1 MRAKW
6 TPYLVLSTV
15 NSILLT
21 DAGLVGERERERE
34 RERESKGERERER
47 RGKNTMV
54 VYIYLYLQ
62 KLVLKMEVIIYKQG
76 TLSLLFKKKIHVS

>member
-21 DAGLVGERERERE
+21 DAGLVGERE
-34 RERESKGERERER
+34 SKGEREREG

-62 KLVLKMEVIIYKQG
+62 KLVMKMEVII
-76 TLSLLFKKKIHVS
+76 